1 MRTIFS
7 FSLLLCLLLGACN
20 EATSIDLEK
29 EEEVS
34 GLCSIAYLKA
44 QASNGERVIDE
55 SLVIQG
61 IVTST
66 DRLGEFNRQLI
77 IEDESGAIL
86 INIELA
92 ELYRRYPIG
101 SQLEIYCC
109 GLRLRNYGGR
119 IELGGETDLYQR
131 YGLREEE
138 LDRYIRTLTPAA
150 SAPQPRAMTFETIT
164 AQEVACYVRFDNVQF
179 TESGIWC
186 DEDSTASDAYAS
198 EHTITDPAGN
208 RFTVRTLATCHYA
221 KEPLPSGKGSLYGI
235 IDYFNG
241 RYSLRVVNY
250 GVRF

>member
-7 FSLLLCLLLGACN
+7 FSLLVCLLLGACN
-20 EATSIDLEK
+20 EATSIDHED
-29 EEEVS
+29 EEVS

-44 QASNGERVIDE
+44 QASDGEHIIDE
-55 SLVIQG
+55 SLVVQG
-61 IVTST
+61 VVTST

-77 IEDESGAIL
+77 LEDESGAIL

-101 SQLEIYCC
+101 SRLEIYCC

-119 IELGGETDLYQR
+119 IELCGETDVYQR
-131 YGLREEE
+131 YGIREEE
-138 LDRYIRTLTPAA
+138 LDRYIRTLTPAER
-150 SAPQPRAMTFETIT
+150 APEPRVMTFEEIT
-164 AQEVACYVRFDNVQF
+164 AKEVACYVRFDQVQF
-179 TESGIWC
+179 TESGVWC
-186 DEDSTASDAYAS
+186 DADPTESDATAC
-198 EHTITDPAGN
+198 EHTITDSAGN
-208 RFTVRTLATCHYA
+208 RFAVRTLPTCHYA